1 MHRVF
6 LHGLAAIS
14 LVVSGAMLPGCDAPE
29 DAEVEEEQLEDE
41 DEDD

>member
-1 MHRVF
+1 MHRAF

-14 LVVSGAMLPGCDAPE
+14 LAVSSVVLPGCDAPE
-29 DAEVEEEQLEDE
+29 DAEVEEEELEDE